1 MCPKGYASETGLA
14 LSMTGLPVP
23 RPLGC
28 KPCPTGYFQDLEGQK
43 YCIECPNQ
51 SKSRKNKEATVS
63 VYECERITR
72 INWNEEV
79 TYLHRNKIF
88 CSNFK
93 HDANAM
99 KNVCSKISS
108 DKRD

>member
-43 YCIECPNQ
+43 FCIQCPYQ

-63 VYECERITR
+63 VYECEGITR

-79 TYLHRNKIF
+79 TYLQKYFAAILNMMGMLWKMF
-88 CSNFK
+88 VQK
-93 HDANAM
+93 
-99 KNVCSKISS
+99 
-108 DKRD
+108 